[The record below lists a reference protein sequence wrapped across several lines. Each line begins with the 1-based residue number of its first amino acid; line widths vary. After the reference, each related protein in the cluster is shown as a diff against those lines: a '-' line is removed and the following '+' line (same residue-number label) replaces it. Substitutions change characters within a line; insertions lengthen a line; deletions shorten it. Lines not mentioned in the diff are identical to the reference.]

1 MNNITGNSS
10 ILKVVLMGAG
20 VAIIIFAMKMSAP
33 ILSSF
38 LLAGVIGISVLP
50 ATSWLIRKGV
60 ATWLAL
66 LITVGLIFLGV
77 VALIAVIAISVINL
91 VETLPQYQSNL
102 QGLLDSAATGL
113 GSIGLQ
119 QTDLESA
126 IAGIDVSGVMG
137 FIGSFLGGIMSS
149 LSDLLVMLMVLI
161 FFILGAPLLST
172 KIQAVY
178 TSDNPIFSRF
188 RNLIRDLQQYVSI
201 TTWINFLVGLV
212 NTIFL
217 MIIGIDFAVLW
228 GVLSFLTGYIPNIGF
243 WIAAIPP
250 VLLALLQYGIG
261 KALIVLVGFIVIN
274 GGVQNVLT
282 PKMMGQGL
290 NLSVFVVT
298 VSLFFWGWVLGPMG
312 AILAIPLTMIVKE
325 VFLDAYDDTRGLA
338 DLMSGAD
345 APKEKQS
352 QEVSKN

>member
-1 MNNITGNSS
+1 
-10 ILKVVLMGAG
+10 
-20 VAIIIFAMKMSAP
+20 
-33 ILSSF
+33 
-38 LLAGVIGISVLP
+38 
-50 ATSWLIRKGV
+50 
-60 ATWLAL
+60 
-66 LITVGLIFLGV
+66 LITIGLIFLGV

-113 GSIGLQ
+113 GNLGLQ

-126 IAGIDVSGVMG
+126 IAGIDAGGVMG
-137 FIGSFLGGIMSS
+137 FIGSFLGGILSS
-149 LSDLLVMLMVLI
+149 LSNLLVMLMVLI

-188 RNLIRDLQQYVSI
+188 GNLIRDLQQYVSI